1 MKNNLSF
8 EVQKFS
14 IMDDIS
20 DEQFAFVEVYV
31 CHDGNNAHN
40 MPISFEAL
48 DKAKNTLK
56 NKFLVAGY
64 NGRDFKG
71 HEKDEMIVGFF
82 PESSKMWFEEMNGKK
97 YLVAEAIMS
106 KIYAKWAYD
115 IFVQSNKKDVSMEI
129 TVLETE
135 EHDNVTDIKEFVF
148 NGVTI
153 LGNSQIP
160 ACEGANAS
168 IIKFSKEN
176 ALQVYNDHSS
186 SSTIKKKY
194 IERMVPTRNFE
205 VEEKRE
211 TIPEEDADTTYM
223 DKNIVIDNKKESAIE
238 GGAWS
243 NPGDKLYGPL
253 LEASN
258 TESLVKEAYLIVQ
271 EGYKDSP
278 SEDLKYPHHEIKNG
292 KLVLNVRGVEAAF
305 QRASQEG
312 IVSGDVKAHLL
323 RHYRELGLS
332 TDNFET
338 MKEGDGCM
346 EKDMESKA
354 TREEIEKD
362 DEKEALKKQKEDE
375 KSDRDDAKEE
385 EKKEAKMESEDK
397 TEEKEDKEE
406 KMEAKEEDSKEEDMC
421 DDSVSMEDLK
431 AENAALKEKISKY
444 EEAEK
449 AKEVESVLAEVR
461 GIFSEDE
468 ISELR
473 TKSGDFS
480 LDNINAFKNE
490 VKAKA
495 FESMKDNKK
504 ETTKSFTK
512 MEINSL
518 DKNKK
523 SKYLW

>member
-1 MKNNLSF
+1 MENKLSF

-14 IMDDIS
+14 IMDNIS

-48 DKAKNTLK
+48 EKAKDTLK

-82 PESSKMWFEEMNGKK
+82 PESSKMWFEEMNGRH

-115 IFVQSNKKDVSMEI
+115 IFVESNKKDVSMEI

-135 EHDNVTDIKEFVF
+135 DHDNLIEIKDFVF

-153 LGNSQIP
+153 LGNSHLP

-176 ALQVYNDHSS
+176 ALQAYNSHFSS
-186 SSTIKKKY
+186 DNIKKKY
-194 IERMVPTRNFE
+194 IERMAPTKKKEKEIETVNYS
-205 VEEKRE
+205 VEEE
-211 TIPEEDADTTYM
+211 TEDTTYM
-223 DKNIVIDNKKESAIE
+223 EGSIRINNDKESAVKSSS
-238 GGAWS
+238 WD
-243 NPGDKLYGPL
+243 NPDKTLYEPIL
-253 LEASN
+253 KATN
-258 TESLVKEAYLIVQ
+258 KKALVKEAYLIVQ
-271 EGYKDSP
+271 DGYEEAP
-278 SEDLKYPHHEIKNG
+278 SEHLKYPHHQIKG
-292 KLVLNVRGVEAAF
+292 GELVLNERGVIAAF

-332 TDNFET
+332 TENFET
-338 MKEGDGCM
+338 LMEGDGKMNEKM
-346 EKDMESKA
+346 EDKA

-385 EKKEAKMESEDK
+385 AKKKEEDERSEIDDYR
-397 TEEKEDKEE
+397 EEEKEE
-406 KMEAKEEDSKEEDMC
+406 KMECDSEKMAKLEKENEE
-421 DDSVSMEDLK
+421 LK
-431 AENAALKEKISKY
+431 AKVAKY

-449 AKEVESVLAEVR
+449 AKEVETVLAEVR
-461 GIFSEDE
+461 ELFSEDE

-473 TKSGDFS
+473 SSAENYS
-480 LDNINAFKNE
+480 LDSINVFENE

-495 FESMKDNKK
+495 FEAMKNIKK
-504 ETTKSFTK
+504 AETKSFTK
-512 MEINSL
+512 MDINSI
-518 DKNKK
+518 DKEDKQK
-523 SKYLW
+523 SKYTW

>member
-1 MKNNLSF
+1 MRDKLSF
-8 EVQKFS
+8 EVQNFS

-40 MPISFEAL
+40 MPISFEVL
-48 DKAKNTLK
+48 DRAKDTLK

-82 PESSKMWFEEMNGKK
+82 PESSKMWFEEVNGKK

-129 TVLETE
+129 TILDTE
-135 EHDNVTDIKEFVF
+135 EHDNVTNIKEFVF

-153 LGNSQIP
+153 LGNSHIP

-176 ALQVYNDHSS
+176 ALRVYNDHSS

-194 IERMVPTRNFE
+194 IERMVSVKKF
-205 VEEKRE
+205 EEKDNE
-211 TIPEEDADTTYM
+211 DAIPEESTDTTYM
-223 DKNIVIDNKKESAIE
+223 DKNIVIDNKKEAAIE
-238 GGAWS
+238 GESWS
-243 NPGDKLYGPL
+243 NPGKKLYEPL
-253 LEASN
+253 LEAPN
-258 TESLVKEAYLIVQ
+258 TESLVKEAYLVVNN
-271 EGYKDSP
+271 GYKESP
-278 SEDLKYPHHEIKNG
+278 SEDLKYPHHEVRNG

-312 IVSGDVKAHLL
+312 IVSGNVKTHLL

-332 TDNFET
+332 TDNFEI

-354 TREEIEKD
+354 TREEVEKD

-385 EKKEAKMESEDK
+385 AKKKEEDERSETDDYKEKDK
-397 TEEKEDKEE
+397 EEKEE
-406 KMEAKEEDSKEEDMC
+406 KMEVKEKMC
-421 DDSVSMEDLK
+421 DDKESLETLK
-431 AENAALKEKISKY
+431 AENMALKEKISKY

-449 AKEVESVLAEVR
+449 TKEVESVLAEVR
-461 GIFSEDE
+461 GVFSEDE
-468 ISELR
+468 VSELR
-473 TKSGDFS
+473 KKSEDFS
-480 LDNINAFKNE
+480 LETINAFKNE

-495 FESMKDNKK
+495 FEAMKNVEEKN
-504 ETTKSFTK
+504 TKSFTK
-512 MEINSL
+512 MDINSL
-518 DKNKK
+518 GKENKK

>member
-1 MKNNLSF
+1 MRDKLSF
-8 EVQKFS
+8 EVQNFS

-48 DKAKNTLK
+48 DRAKDTLK

-82 PESSKMWFEEMNGKK
+82 PESSKMWFEEVNGKK

-129 TVLETE
+129 TILDTE
-135 EHDNVTDIKEFVF
+135 EHDNVTNIKEFVF

-153 LGNSQIP
+153 LGNSHIP

-176 ALQVYNDHSS
+176 ALRVYNDHSS

-194 IERMVPTRNFE
+194 IERMVSVKKF
-205 VEEKRE
+205 EEKDNE
-211 TIPEEDADTTYM
+211 DAIPEESTDTTYM
-223 DKNIVIDNKKESAIE
+223 DKNIVIDNKKEAAIE
-238 GGAWS
+238 GESWS
-243 NPGDKLYGPL
+243 NPGKKLYEPL
-253 LEASN
+253 LEAPN
-258 TESLVKEAYLIVQ
+258 TESLVKEAYLIVNN
-271 EGYKDSP
+271 GYKESP
-278 SEDLKYPHHEIKNG
+278 SEDLKYPHHEVRNG
-292 KLVLNVRGVEAAF
+292 KLVLNVRGVETAF

-312 IVSGDVKAHLL
+312 IVSGNVKAHLL

-332 TDNFET
+332 TDNFEI

-354 TREEIEKD
+354 TREEVEKD

-375 KSDRDDAKEE
+375 ESDRDDAKEE
-385 EKKEAKMESEDK
+385 AKKKEEDERSETDDYKEKDK
-397 TEEKEDKEE
+397 EEKEE
-406 KMEAKEEDSKEEDMC
+406 KMEVKEKMC
-421 DDSVSMEDLK
+421 DDKESLETLK
-431 AENAALKEKISKY
+431 AENMALKEKISKY

-449 AKEVESVLAEVR
+449 TKEVESVLAEVR
-461 GIFSEDE
+461 GVFSEDE
-468 ISELR
+468 VSELR
-473 TKSGDFS
+473 KKSEDFS
-480 LDNINAFKNE
+480 LETINAFKNE

-495 FESMKDNKK
+495 FEAMKNVEEKN
-504 ETTKSFTK
+504 TKSFTK
-512 MEINSL
+512 MDINSL
-518 DKNKK
+518 EKENKK

>member
-1 MKNNLSF
+1 MRDKLSF

-40 MPISFEAL
+40 MPISFEVL
-48 DKAKNTLK
+48 DRAKDTLK

-82 PESSKMWFEEMNGKK
+82 PESSKMWFEEVNGKK

-106 KIYAKWAYD
+106 KVYAKWAYD

-129 TVLETE
+129 TILDTE

-153 LGNSQIP
+153 LGNSHIP

-176 ALQVYNDHSS
+176 ALRVYNDHSS

-194 IERMVPTRNFE
+194 IERMVSVKKF
-205 VEEKRE
+205 EEKDNE
-211 TIPEEDADTTYM
+211 DAIPEESTDTTYM
-223 DKNIVIDNKKESAIE
+223 DKNIVIDNKKEAAIE
-238 GGAWS
+238 GESWS
-243 NPGDKLYGPL
+243 NPGKKLYEPL
-253 LEASN
+253 LEAPN
-258 TESLVKEAYLIVQ
+258 TESLVKEAYLVVNN
-271 EGYKDSP
+271 GYKESP
-278 SEDLKYPHHEIKNG
+278 SEDLKYPHHEVRNG

-312 IVSGDVKAHLL
+312 IVSGNVKAHLL

-332 TDNFET
+332 TDNFEI

-354 TREEIEKD
+354 TREEVEKD

-385 EKKEAKMESEDK
+385 AKKKEEDERSETDDYK
-397 TEEKEDKEE
+397 EKDKEE
-406 KMEAKEEDSKEEDMC
+406 KMEVKEKMC
-421 DDSVSMEDLK
+421 DDKESLETLK
-431 AENAALKEKISKY
+431 AENIALKEKISKY
-444 EEAEK
+444 EEVEK

-461 GIFSEDE
+461 GVFSEDE
-468 ISELR
+468 VSELR
-473 TKSGDFS
+473 KKSENFS
-480 LDNINAFKNE
+480 LETINAFKNE

-495 FESMKDNKK
+495 FEVMKNVEEKN
-504 ETTKSFTK
+504 TKSFTK
-512 MEINSL
+512 MDINSL
-518 DKNKK
+518 GKENKK

>member
-1 MKNNLSF
+1 MRDKLSF
-8 EVQKFS
+8 EVQNFS

-40 MPISFEAL
+40 MPISFEVL
-48 DKAKNTLK
+48 DRAKDTLK

-71 HEKDEMIVGFF
+71 HEKNEMIVGFF
-82 PESSKMWFEEMNGKK
+82 PESSKMWFEEVNGKK

-129 TVLETE
+129 TILDTE
-135 EHDNVTDIKEFVF
+135 EHDNVTNIKEFVF

-153 LGNSQIP
+153 LGNSHIP

-176 ALQVYNDHSS
+176 ALRVYNDHSS

-194 IERMVPTRNFE
+194 IERMVSVKKF
-205 VEEKRE
+205 EEKDNE
-211 TIPEEDADTTYM
+211 DAIPEESTDTTYM
-223 DKNIVIDNKKESAIE
+223 DKNIVIDNKKEAAIE
-238 GGAWS
+238 GESWS
-243 NPGDKLYGPL
+243 NPGKKLYEPL
-253 LEASN
+253 LEAPN
-258 TESLVKEAYLIVQ
+258 TESLVKEAYLVVNN
-271 EGYKDSP
+271 GYKESP
-278 SEDLKYPHHEIKNG
+278 SEDLKYPHHEVRNG

-312 IVSGDVKAHLL
+312 IVSGNVKTHLL

-332 TDNFET
+332 TDNFEI

-354 TREEIEKD
+354 TREEVEKD

-385 EKKEAKMESEDK
+385 AKKKEEDERSETDDYKEKDKEEKK
-397 TEEKEDKEE
+397 E
-406 KMEAKEEDSKEEDMC
+406 KMEAKEKMC
-421 DDSVSMEDLK
+421 DDKESLETLK
-431 AENAALKEKISKY
+431 AENMALKEKISKY

-449 AKEVESVLAEVR
+449 TKEVESVLAEVR
-461 GIFSEDE
+461 GVFSEDE
-468 ISELR
+468 VSELR
-473 TKSGDFS
+473 KKSEDFS
-480 LDNINAFKNE
+480 LETINAFKNE

-495 FESMKDNKK
+495 FEAMKNVEEKN
-504 ETTKSFTK
+504 TKSFTK
-512 MEINSL
+512 MDINSL
-518 DKNKK
+518 GKENKK

>member
-1 MKNNLSF
+1 MRDKLSF
-8 EVQKFS
+8 EVQNFS

-40 MPISFEAL
+40 MPISFEVL
-48 DKAKNTLK
+48 DRAKDTLK

-71 HEKDEMIVGFF
+71 HEKDEVIVGFF
-82 PESSKMWFEEMNGKK
+82 PESSKMWFEEVNGKK

-129 TVLETE
+129 TILDTE
-135 EHDNVTDIKEFVF
+135 EHDNVTNIKEFVF

-153 LGNSQIP
+153 LGNSHIP

-176 ALQVYNDHSS
+176 ALRVYNDHSS

-194 IERMVPTRNFE
+194 IERMVSVKKF
-205 VEEKRE
+205 EEKDNE
-211 TIPEEDADTTYM
+211 DAIPEESTDTTYM
-223 DKNIVIDNKKESAIE
+223 DKNIVIDNKKEAAIE
-238 GGAWS
+238 GESWS
-243 NPGDKLYGPL
+243 NPGKKLYEPL
-253 LEASN
+253 LEAPN
-258 TESLVKEAYLIVQ
+258 TESLVKEAYLVVNN
-271 EGYKDSP
+271 GYKESP
-278 SEDLKYPHHEIKNG
+278 SEDLKYPHHEVRNG

-312 IVSGDVKAHLL
+312 IVSGNVKAHLL

-332 TDNFET
+332 TDNFEI

-354 TREEIEKD
+354 TREEVEKD

-385 EKKEAKMESEDK
+385 AKKKEEDERSETDDYK
-397 TEEKEDKEE
+397 EKDKEE
-406 KMEAKEEDSKEEDMC
+406 KEEKMKVKEKMC
-421 DDSVSMEDLK
+421 DDKESLETLK
-431 AENAALKEKISKY
+431 AENMALKEKISKY

-449 AKEVESVLAEVR
+449 TKEVESVLAEVR
-461 GIFSEDE
+461 GVFSEDE
-468 ISELR
+468 VSELR
-473 TKSGDFS
+473 KKSEDFS
-480 LDNINAFKNE
+480 LETINAFKNE

-495 FESMKDNKK
+495 FEAMKNVEEKN
-504 ETTKSFTK
+504 TKSFTK
-512 MEINSL
+512 MDINSL
-518 DKNKK
+518 GKENKK

>member
-1 MKNNLSF
+1 MRDKLSF

-48 DKAKNTLK
+48 DRAKDTLK

-71 HEKDEMIVGFF
+71 HEKDEIIVGFF
-82 PESSKMWFEEMNGKK
+82 PESSKMWFEEVNGKK

-129 TVLETE
+129 TILDTE

-153 LGNSQIP
+153 LGNSHIP

-176 ALQVYNDHSS
+176 ALRVYNDHSS
-186 SSTIKKKY
+186 SSIIKKKY
-194 IERMVPTRNFE
+194 IERMVSVKKF
-205 VEEKRE
+205 EEKDNE
-211 TIPEEDADTTYM
+211 DAIPEESTDTTYM
-223 DKNIVIDNKKESAIE
+223 DKNIVIDNKKEAAIE
-238 GGAWS
+238 GESWS
-243 NPGDKLYGPL
+243 NPGKKLYEPL
-253 LEASN
+253 LEAPN
-258 TESLVKEAYLIVQ
+258 TESLVKEAYLVVNN
-271 EGYKDSP
+271 GYKESP
-278 SEDLKYPHHEIKNG
+278 SEDLKYPHHEVRNG

-312 IVSGDVKAHLL
+312 IVSGNVKAHLL

-332 TDNFET
+332 TDNFEI

-354 TREEIEKD
+354 TREEVEKD

-385 EKKEAKMESEDK
+385 AKKKEEDERSETDDYKEKDKEEKK
-397 TEEKEDKEE
+397 E
-406 KMEAKEEDSKEEDMC
+406 KMEAKEKMC
-421 DDSVSMEDLK
+421 DDKESLETLK
-431 AENAALKEKISKY
+431 AENMALKEKISKY

-449 AKEVESVLAEVR
+449 TKEVESVLAEVR
-461 GIFSEDE
+461 GVFSEDE
-468 ISELR
+468 VSELR
-473 TKSGDFS
+473 KKSEDFS
-480 LDNINAFKNE
+480 LETINAFKNE

-495 FESMKDNKK
+495 FEAMKNVEEKN
-504 ETTKSFTK
+504 TKSFTK
-512 MEINSL
+512 MDINSL
-518 DKNKK
+518 GKENKK

>member
-1 MKNNLSF
+1 MRDKLSF

-20 DEQFAFVEVYV
+20 DEQFAFVEVYI

-40 MPISFEAL
+40 MPISFEVL
-48 DKAKNTLK
+48 DRAKDTLK

-82 PESSKMWFEEMNGKK
+82 PESSKMWFEEVNGKK

-129 TVLETE
+129 TILDTE
-135 EHDNVTDIKEFVF
+135 EHDNVTYIKEFVF

-153 LGNSQIP
+153 LGNSHIP

-176 ALQVYNDHSS
+176 ALRVYNDHSS

-194 IERMVPTRNFE
+194 IERMVPVKKF
-205 VEEKRE
+205 EEKDNE
-211 TIPEEDADTTYM
+211 DAIPEESTDTTYM
-223 DKNIVIDNKKESAIE
+223 DKNIVIDNKKEAAIE
-238 GGAWS
+238 GESWS
-243 NPGDKLYGPL
+243 NPGKKLYEPL
-253 LEASN
+253 LEAPN
-258 TESLVKEAYLIVQ
+258 TESLVKEAYLVVNN
-271 EGYKDSP
+271 GYKESP
-278 SEDLKYPHHEIKNG
+278 SEDLKYPHHEVRNG

-312 IVSGDVKAHLL
+312 IVSGNVKAHLL

-332 TDNFET
+332 TDNFEI

-354 TREEIEKD
+354 TREEVEKD

-385 EKKEAKMESEDK
+385 AKKKEEDERSETDDYKEKDK
-397 TEEKEDKEE
+397 EEKEE
-406 KMEAKEEDSKEEDMC
+406 KMEVKEKMC
-421 DDSVSMEDLK
+421 DDKESLETLK
-431 AENAALKEKISKY
+431 AENMALKEKISKY
-444 EEAEK
+444 EEVEK

-461 GIFSEDE
+461 GVFSEDE
-468 ISELR
+468 VSELR
-473 TKSGDFS
+473 KKSEDFS
-480 LDNINAFKNE
+480 LETINAFKNE

-495 FESMKDNKK
+495 FEAMKNVEEKN
-504 ETTKSFTK
+504 TKSFTK
-512 MEINSL
+512 MDINSL
-518 DKNKK
+518 GKENKK

>member
-1 MKNNLSF
+1 MRDKLSF

-40 MPISFEAL
+40 MPISFEVL
-48 DKAKNTLK
+48 DRAKDTLK

-71 HEKDEMIVGFF
+71 HEKNEMIVGFF
-82 PESSKMWFEEMNGKK
+82 PESSKMWFEEVNGKK

-129 TVLETE
+129 TILDTE
-135 EHDNVTDIKEFVF
+135 EHDNVTNIKEFVF

-153 LGNSQIP
+153 LGNSHIP

-176 ALQVYNDHSS
+176 ALRVYNDHSS

-194 IERMVPTRNFE
+194 IERMVSVKKF
-205 VEEKRE
+205 EEKDNE
-211 TIPEEDADTTYM
+211 DAIPEESTDTTYM
-223 DKNIVIDNKKESAIE
+223 DKNIVIDNKKEAAIE
-238 GGAWS
+238 GESWS
-243 NPGDKLYGPL
+243 NPGKKLYEPL
-253 LEASN
+253 LEAPN
-258 TESLVKEAYLIVQ
+258 TESLVKEAYLIVNN
-271 EGYKDSP
+271 GYKESP
-278 SEDLKYPHHEIKNG
+278 SEDLKYPHHEVRNG

-312 IVSGDVKAHLL
+312 IVSGNVKAHLL

-332 TDNFET
+332 TDNFEI

-354 TREEIEKD
+354 TREEVEKD

-375 KSDRDDAKEE
+375 ESDRDDAKEE
-385 EKKEAKMESEDK
+385 AKKKEEDERSETDDYKEKDK
-397 TEEKEDKEE
+397 EEKEE
-406 KMEAKEEDSKEEDMC
+406 KMEVKEKMC
-421 DDSVSMEDLK
+421 DDKESLETLK
-431 AENAALKEKISKY
+431 AENMALKEKISKY

-449 AKEVESVLAEVR
+449 TKEVESVLAEVR
-461 GIFSEDE
+461 GVFSEDE
-468 ISELR
+468 VSELR
-473 TKSGDFS
+473 KKSEDFS
-480 LDNINAFKNE
+480 LETINAFKNE

-495 FESMKDNKK
+495 FEAMKNVEEKN
-504 ETTKSFTK
+504 TKSFTK
-512 MEINSL
+512 MDINSL
-518 DKNKK
+518 EKENKK

>member
-1 MKNNLSF
+1 MRDKLSF
-8 EVQKFS
+8 EVQNFS

-48 DKAKNTLK
+48 DRAKDTLK

-82 PESSKMWFEEMNGKK
+82 PESSKMWFEEVNGKK

-129 TVLETE
+129 TILDTE
-135 EHDNVTDIKEFVF
+135 EHDNVTNIKEFVF

-153 LGNSQIP
+153 LGNSHIP

-176 ALQVYNDHSS
+176 ALRVYNDHSS

-194 IERMVPTRNFE
+194 IERMVSVKKF
-205 VEEKRE
+205 EEKDNE
-211 TIPEEDADTTYM
+211 DAIPEESTDTTYM
-223 DKNIVIDNKKESAIE
+223 DKNIVIDNKKEAAIE
-238 GGAWS
+238 GESWS
-243 NPGDKLYGPL
+243 NPGKKLYEPL
-253 LEASN
+253 LEAPN
-258 TESLVKEAYLIVQ
+258 TESLVKEAYLVVNN
-271 EGYKDSP
+271 GYKESP
-278 SEDLKYPHHEIKNG
+278 SEDLKYPHHEVRNG

-312 IVSGDVKAHLL
+312 IVSGNVKTHLL

-332 TDNFET
+332 TDNFEI

-354 TREEIEKD
+354 TREEVEKD

-385 EKKEAKMESEDK
+385 AKKKEEDERSETDDYKEKDK
-397 TEEKEDKEE
+397 EEKEE
-406 KMEAKEEDSKEEDMC
+406 KMEVKEKMC
-421 DDSVSMEDLK
+421 DDKESLETLK
-431 AENAALKEKISKY
+431 AENMALKEKISKY

-449 AKEVESVLAEVR
+449 TKEVESVLAEVR
-461 GIFSEDE
+461 GVFSEDE
-468 ISELR
+468 VSELR
-473 TKSGDFS
+473 KKSEDFS
-480 LDNINAFKNE
+480 LETINAFKNE

-495 FESMKDNKK
+495 FEAMKNVEEKN
-504 ETTKSFTK
+504 TKSFTK
-512 MEINSL
+512 MDINSL
-518 DKNKK
+518 GKENKK

>member
-1 MKNNLSF
+1 MRDKLSF

-40 MPISFEAL
+40 MPISFEVL
-48 DKAKNTLK
+48 DRAKDTLK

-82 PESSKMWFEEMNGKK
+82 PESSKMWFEEVNGKK

-129 TVLETE
+129 TILDTE
-135 EHDNVTDIKEFVF
+135 EHDNVTNIKEFVF

-153 LGNSQIP
+153 LGNSHIP

-176 ALQVYNDHSS
+176 ALRVYNDHSS

-194 IERMVPTRNFE
+194 IERMVSVKKF
-205 VEEKRE
+205 EEKDNE
-211 TIPEEDADTTYM
+211 DAIPEESTDTTYM
-223 DKNIVIDNKKESAIE
+223 DKNIVIDNKKEAAIE
-238 GGAWS
+238 GESWS
-243 NPGDKLYGPL
+243 NPGKKLYEPL
-253 LEASN
+253 LEAPN
-258 TESLVKEAYLIVQ
+258 TESLVKEAYLVVNN
-271 EGYKDSP
+271 GYKESP
-278 SEDLKYPHHEIKNG
+278 SEDLKYPHHEVRNG

-312 IVSGDVKAHLL
+312 IVSGNVKTHLL

-332 TDNFET
+332 TDNFEI

-354 TREEIEKD
+354 TREEVEKD

-385 EKKEAKMESEDK
+385 AKKKEEDERSETDDYKEKDK
-397 TEEKEDKEE
+397 EEKEE
-406 KMEAKEEDSKEEDMC
+406 KMEVKEKMC
-421 DDSVSMEDLK
+421 DDKESLETLK
-431 AENAALKEKISKY
+431 AENMALKEKISKY

-449 AKEVESVLAEVR
+449 TKEVESVLAEVR
-461 GIFSEDE
+461 GVFSEDE
-468 ISELR
+468 VSELR
-473 TKSGDFS
+473 KKSEDFS
-480 LDNINAFKNE
+480 LETINAFKNE

-495 FESMKDNKK
+495 FEAMKNVEEKN
-504 ETTKSFTK
+504 TKSFTK
-512 MEINSL
+512 MDINSL
-518 DKNKK
+518 GKENKK

>member
-1 MKNNLSF
+1 MRDKLSF

-40 MPISFEAL
+40 MPISFEVL
-48 DKAKNTLK
+48 DRAKDTLK

-71 HEKDEMIVGFF
+71 HEKNEMIVGFF
-82 PESSKMWFEEMNGKK
+82 PESSKMWFEEVNGKK

-129 TVLETE
+129 TILDTE
-135 EHDNVTDIKEFVF
+135 EHDNVTNIKEFVF

-153 LGNSQIP
+153 LGNSHTP

-176 ALQVYNDHSS
+176 ALRVYNDHSS

-194 IERMVPTRNFE
+194 IERMVSVKKF
-205 VEEKRE
+205 EEKDNE
-211 TIPEEDADTTYM
+211 DAIPEESTDTTYM
-223 DKNIVIDNKKESAIE
+223 DKNIVIDNKKEAAIE
-238 GGAWS
+238 GESWS
-243 NPGDKLYGPL
+243 NPGKKLYEPL
-253 LEASN
+253 LEAPN
-258 TESLVKEAYLIVQ
+258 TESLVKEAYLIVNN
-271 EGYKDSP
+271 GYKESP
-278 SEDLKYPHHEIKNG
+278 SEDLKYPHHEVRNG

-312 IVSGDVKAHLL
+312 IVSGNVKAHLL

-332 TDNFET
+332 TDNFEI

-354 TREEIEKD
+354 TREEVEKD

-375 KSDRDDAKEE
+375 ESDRDDAKEE
-385 EKKEAKMESEDK
+385 AKKKEEDERSETDDYKEKDK
-397 TEEKEDKEE
+397 EEKEE
-406 KMEAKEEDSKEEDMC
+406 KMEVKEKMC
-421 DDSVSMEDLK
+421 DDKESLETLK
-431 AENAALKEKISKY
+431 AENMALKEKISKY

-449 AKEVESVLAEVR
+449 TKEVESVLAEVR
-461 GIFSEDE
+461 GVFSEDE
-468 ISELR
+468 VSELR
-473 TKSGDFS
+473 KKSEDFS
-480 LDNINAFKNE
+480 LETINAFKNE

-495 FESMKDNKK
+495 FEAMKNVEEKN
-504 ETTKSFTK
+504 TKSFTK
-512 MEINSL
+512 MDINSL
-518 DKNKK
+518 EKENKK